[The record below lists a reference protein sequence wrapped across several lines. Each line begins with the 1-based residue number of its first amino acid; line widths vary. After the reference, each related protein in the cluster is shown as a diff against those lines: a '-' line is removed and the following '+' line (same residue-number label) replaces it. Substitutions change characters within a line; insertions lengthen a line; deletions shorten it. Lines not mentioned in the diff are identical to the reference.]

1 MSKRQMVDIG
11 KARVVEEL
19 TAIINE
25 LNMGNILVV
34 SPKEDT
40 TVLVNGIK
48 TLLKDDNKIE
58 EIARRIWGF

>member
-1 MSKRQMVDIG
+1 MVDIG